1 MINNKL
7 SNFFAEDTLI
17 DKDLSNPKVFY
28 STKSRTVYGIADT
41 EKQITENNEYIHP
54 EEGEIPDTLSNR
66 DIEEESSLTIS
77 LLQGKKS
84 PQFHI
89 ILNTE
94 NLYDSK
100 FRYNFINRLRLFL
113 QYTKNCVFNHIL
125 KKEKPILLEIFSFL
139 EKAIQDSKK
148 HNEKEL
154 YDLED
159 AIACELLTSLR
170 GIVNN
175 PDSKDH
181 NFLIEIESISKITI
195 EILSVNPSLESK
207 IKCAKLAKKIF
218 LMVKNV
224 TYEVDIWKVYNTIN
238 RENYFLSQNISSDYA
253 FLFPIIKILSPDD
266 KSLESFINKIST
278 VSSTKVN
285 NLINEYTKL
294 EDLKANINTLRKNI
308 NTNTKHMSDLID
320 EFYHI
325 EKTIYDL
332 KDRYKNLEKN
342 TTSVEKKML
351 FSKIKNFL
359 VSVCLKS
366 YIEPNILHH
375 IKKLHDK
382 NIQLSDIIN
391 ANITYFHKL
400 NITATFNQYSSI
412 EYPKLNA
419 PQDKA
424 IKHRHAFIYDS
435 TILYKDI
442 LLKTV
447 CDELKITDISQIKN
461 IDIELTDLFH
471 SYQCIVTTIK
481 HSKSFIFIYIL
492 RKAMYKTLEHIKDNT
507 YDITKV
513 KLILYAQISINLK
526 NFMHMLASYSI
537 NSEDAFNTKFQDLL
551 EVYEIYNQKFIELY
565 N

>member
-7 SNFFAEDTLI
+7 NNFFVANTFTN
-17 DKDLSNPKVFY
+17 KDLTSHKVFY
-28 STKSRTVYGIADT
+28 SAKSRTVHGIDDT
-41 EKQITENNEYIHP
+41 EKQVTKNNTYITP
-54 EEGEIPDTLSNR
+54 EEGNLSDTLSDR
-66 DIEEESSLTIS
+66 DIEEEPPLTIS
-77 LLQGKKS
+77 MLQGKKS

-94 NLYDSK
+94 NLYDTE

-113 QYTKNCVFNHIL
+113 QDTKNCACNHVF

-148 HNEKEL
+148 CNEKAL

-159 AIACELLTSLR
+159 AAACELLTILQS
-170 GIVNN
+170 IVHN
-175 PDSKDH
+175 PNSKTN
-181 NFLIEIESISKITI
+181 NFLIELENISKIII
-195 EILSVNPSLESK
+195 EILSVNPRLKSK
-207 IKCAKLAKKIF
+207 IKCTNLAKKIF

-238 RENYFLSQNISSDYA
+238 RENYFLNQNISSDYA

-266 KSLESFINKIST
+266 KSLESFIKKMSKT
-278 VSSTKVN
+278 SSTKVN
-285 NLINEYTKL
+285 NLINEYARL
-294 EDLKANINTLRKNI
+294 EELKANITTLRKKI
-308 NTNTKHMSDLID
+308 NTNTKSISDLID

-332 KDRYKNLEKN
+332 KDRYTKLEKN

-351 FSKIKNFL
+351 FLKIKNFL
-359 VSVCLKS
+359 VSACLKS
-366 YIEPNILHH
+366 YIEPNILHD

-400 NITATFNQYSSI
+400 NIATGFNHYPTI
-412 EYPKLNA
+412 KYPKLNT
-419 PQDKA
+419 PQDTT
-424 IKHRHAFIYDS
+424 IKHRHAFVYDS
-435 TILYKDI
+435 TTLYKDI

-447 CDELKITDISQIKN
+447 CNELKITDIAKIKN
-461 IDIELTDLFH
+461 IDIELNNIFH
-471 SYQCIVTTIK
+471 SYQHTVTTTK
-481 HSKSFIFIYIL
+481 HSKSFIFIYII
-492 RKAMYKTLEHIKDNT
+492 RKAVYKTLEHIKDKT
-507 YDITKV
+507 YDITQIKI
-513 KLILYAQISINLK
+513 ILYAQISINLK
-526 NFMHMLASYSI
+526 NFMCMLTLYSI
-537 NSEDAFNTKFQDLL
+537 NSDDAFNTNFQDLL